1 MPEPRQMSRRRA
13 ATRERLLDGAME
25 VFVERGF
32 GRATLEQVC
41 ERAGFTR
48 GAFYSNFDSM
58 DEVFVA
64 LWRRQSSAH
73 VDRIRSALGTVE
85 STGHS
90 SLSDV
95 LAQALPTLR
104 LDLSWQILTAE
115 FNAHAARNP
124 AVAHMVSTHRRA
136 MRDALMPLVVDALA
150 VFGRTLPDDPDT
162 MGRALLAVYD
172 GTMAQ
177 QMIEPEAENVSALA
191 YELIATVIWSYSVEV
206 G

>member
-1 MPEPRQMSRRRA
+1 MTEQHQMSRRRA

-64 LWRRQSSAH
+64 LWRRQSSAL
-73 VDRIRSALGTVE
+73 VDRVRSALGTVDR
-85 STGHS
+85 TGHS
-90 SLSDV
+90 SLSAV
-95 LAQALPTLR
+95 LAAALPTLR
-104 LDLSWQILTAE
+104 LDPAWQILTAE

-124 AVAHMVSTHRRA
+124 AVAQMVSSHRRA
-136 MRDALMPLVVDALA
+136 MRDALVPLVADALA
-150 VFGRTLPDDPDT
+150 LFGRALPPDSDT

-172 GTMAQ
+172 GAMAQ
-177 QMIEPEAENVSALA
+177 QMVEPDNPDPSALA
-191 YELIATVIWSYSVEV
+191 YELIATVIWSYSSPVK
-206 G
+206 